1 MTGNDMTDD
10 ELLKMAGEAMPE
22 KTRAQGKIVRRPAS
36 TDVSFQEKA
45 SPAADDPHLLA
56 DLQAL
61 LKIKLPPPPCSSGCA
76 DVAYQ
81 YERGDGQRAT
91 TVVQIRDGKVVRK
104 IRRG

>member
-1 MTGNDMTDD
+1 MTDD
-10 ELLKMAGEAMPE
+10 QLLAIAGAEVPE
-22 KTRAQGKIVRRPAS
+22 KSRRQGKIFLRGSTSANPQESFTGATEDPA
-36 TDVSFQEKA
+36 
-45 SPAADDPHLLA
+45 LLA